1 MLSNDEKWYSVSLHL
16 YGDNLPVEE
25 IEATLGL
32 EADSITKKGELSDN
46 ARYIN
51 TFNLWASKSLTGDNV
66 DFEEQIT
73 GLLDLLEPK
82 MSELK
87 KILALPEVEGELYL
101 GFAAGNGQ
109 GGTTFSPNLLQRIA
123 ACGLTL
129 QIELYPPDLD
139 GKNIMAEETT

>member
-16 YGDNLPVEE
+16 SGDNLPVEE

-32 EADSITKKGELSDN
+32 EADFIAKKGELSDN

-73 GLLDLLEPK
+73 GLLDLLKPK

-109 GGTTFSPNLLQRIA
+109 GGTTLSPKLLQRIA

-129 QIELYPPDLD
+129 QIELYPPDLN